1 MSGRALLVGLL
12 GSLACAHRPPPP
24 AETFAPTNDTP
35 PPRGQP
41 PPRGGEI
48 PLPPPNPGAGPPD
61 AFEQQQ
67 RFPTVQAQARREDR
81 QRQRQQLQAASDVA
95 VQPAAPPAEIC
106 DPVKV
111 EDRVSCPL
119 HPAAI
124 EEVRDVPGGV
134 VIRMRAGNTS
144 GPRLARAL
152 TCQRALAQA
161 SPRER
166 PMCPFLDT
174 TTTTRVVQSGSRLEV
189 HLTRAGDVDLL
200 REQVHALTR

>member
-12 GSLACAHRPPPP
+12 GCLACAHRPPPPP

-48 PLPPPNPGAGPPD
+48 PLPPPNPGGGPPD
-61 AFEQQQ
+61 TFEQQQ
-67 RFPTVQAQARREDR
+67 RFPAVQGEARREAR
-81 QRQRQQLQAASDVA
+81 QREKLQAAGDVEL
-95 VQPAAPPAEIC
+95 QPGAPPAEVCGPLAI
-106 DPVKV
+106 

-119 HPAAI
+119 HAAAI

-134 VIRMRAGNTS
+134 VIRMHAGKIS
-144 GPRLARAL
+144 APRLTRAL
-152 TCQRALAQA
+152 ACQRALAQA

-166 PMCPFLDT
+166 PLCPYLDT
-174 TTTTRVVQSGSRLEV
+174 ATTARVVQSGSHLEV
-189 HLTRAGDVDLL
+189 HVTRAGDVDRL
-200 REQVHALTR
+200 REQAHALIR